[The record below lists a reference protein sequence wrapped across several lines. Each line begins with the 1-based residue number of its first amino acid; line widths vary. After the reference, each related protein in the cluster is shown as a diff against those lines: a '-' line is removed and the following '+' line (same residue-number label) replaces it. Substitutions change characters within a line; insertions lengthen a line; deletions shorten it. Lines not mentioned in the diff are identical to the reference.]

1 MSGSIASQTAAATAA
16 ANAAAATAA
25 AAKIAAAASGTSA
38 TGSSALSGLSGN
50 FSTFLQLLMT
60 QLKNQDP
67 TSPLDTNQFTTELV
81 QFTGVE
87 QQINTNTSLG
97 QLIQLTQG
105 GEVVQSASLLGKQVQ
120 VADTDLSLQNGVAKI
135 GFTAASAGTAQIV
148 VTDAK
153 GNQLATANV
162 ATTAGA
168 NTWTWDGATQD
179 GGHAADGPYAVAV
192 TAANPDGSG
201 GTLPYTVIG
210 TATGV
215 VTNGSIVQLQ
225 LGGLTVPFSEVRSVV
240 AAPPS

>member
-1 MSGSIASQTAAATAA
+1 MSGSITSQTAAQT
-16 ANAAAATAA
+16 AAAATAA
-25 AAKIAAAASGTSA
+25 AASGATASGAAASGAAT

-105 GEVVQSASLLGKQVQ
+105 GEVVQSAALLGKQVQ
-120 VADTDLSLQNGVAKI
+120 VADHDLSLQNGAAKI
-135 GFTAASAGTAQIV
+135 GFTAPTAGTAQIV

-162 ATTAGA
+162 ATTGGA
-168 NTWTWDGATQD
+168 NTWTWNGATQ
-179 GGHAADGPYAVAV
+179 GGGQAADGAYSVAV
-192 TAANPDGSG
+192 TSTNADGSSA
-201 GTLPYTVIG
+201 TLPYTVIG

-215 VTNGSIVQLQ
+215 VTDGSIVQLQ
-225 LGGLTVPFSEVRSVV
+225 LGGLTVPFSEVRSVT
-240 AAPPS
+240 APPS